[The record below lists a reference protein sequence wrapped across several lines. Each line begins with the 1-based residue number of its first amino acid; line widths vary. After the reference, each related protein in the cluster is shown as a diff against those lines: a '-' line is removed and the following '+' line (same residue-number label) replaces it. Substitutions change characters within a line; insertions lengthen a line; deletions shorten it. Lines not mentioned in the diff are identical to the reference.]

1 MCPVKMAAPI
11 ARLRCL
17 LAARR
22 AVSLPRRTLL
32 SAAYTDPARWE
43 ETRKPEPHSLVKL
56 AKLMDGLHDSKLPV
70 SSLSIAR
77 FVDNISS
84 REEVDQAEY
93 YLYKFRHSE
102 NCWCLREWTIHN
114 WLRKC
119 LQYGAKDKA
128 LYTIQN
134 KVQYGIFPDP
144 YGFNLLLDT
153 YIKADDFKGAAHV
166 AVEVML
172 QEAFDWTSTQLLAL
186 HALHGFLS
194 GQPDVS
200 WQEDRNI
207 GAALLLAGLAQ
218 NTTAG
223 YSSQLMGYA
232 KIGKVELTR
241 GLRAVFTRMP
251 LIWTPGYL
259 DRGID
264 VMDKV
269 LQSPPGALQ
278 LTTDSVEAMAAVLE
292 ELEKLTEEGA
302 GAAREEDADTEEGG
316 RADVQVPQPAQL
328 EAEDAREAEERR
340 RAVLPALRQRFQAAR
355 AELERSGR
363 LSSRS
368 AKDEVLTQ
376 AQELLPA
383 LERQEV
389 AEFAEQVA
397 LWEKQREEL
406 ALQEA
411 TAQER
416 AKERQLLEEKLQSI
430 KFVPPKKQ
438 ML

>member
-1 MCPVKMAAPI
+1 ATLCGMALKTFLRIVVRECCPAA
-11 ARLRCL
+11 
-17 LAARR
+17 
-22 AVSLPRRTLL
+22 RRTLL

-43 ETRKPEPHSLVKL
+43 ETRKPEPQSLVKL

-93 YLYKFRHSE
+93 YLYKKKMVCREFASSGVMFRRFRHSE
-102 NCWCLREWTIHN
+102 NSLCLREWTIHN

-153 YIKADDFKGAAHV
+153 YIKADDFKGAAQV

-200 WQEDRNI
+200 GQWQEDRNI

-223 YSSQLMGYA
+223 YSSQLMGSA
-232 KIGKVELTR
+232 KIGKVELMK

-264 VMDKV
+264 IMDKV
-269 LQSPPGALQ
+269 LQSPGAVQ

-292 ELEKLTEEGA
+292 ELPLLTEEGA
-302 GAAREEDADTEEGG
+302 GAAQEEDADDKEG
-316 RADVQVPQPAQL
+316 
-328 EAEDAREAEERR
+328 
-340 RAVLPALRQRFQAAR
+340 
-355 AELERSGR
+355 
-363 LSSRS
+363 
-368 AKDEVLTQ
+368 
-376 AQELLPA
+376 
-383 LERQEV
+383 
-389 AEFAEQVA
+389 
-397 LWEKQREEL
+397 
-406 ALQEA
+406 
-411 TAQER
+411 
-416 AKERQLLEEKLQSI
+416 
-430 KFVPPKKQ
+430 
-438 ML
+438 

>member
-1 MCPVKMAAPI
+1 MAAPT
-11 ARLRCL
+11 AGRRCL
-17 LAARR
+17 LVLAARR

-43 ETRKPEPHSLVKL
+43 ETRKPEPQSLVKL

-102 NCWCLREWTIHN
+102 NSLCLREWTIHN

-153 YIKADDFKGAAHV
+153 YIKADDFKGAAQV

-207 GAALLLAGLAQ
+207 GAALLLAGQAQ

-223 YSSQLMGYA
+223 YSSQLMGSA
-232 KIGKVELTR
+232 KIGKVELMK

-264 VMDKV
+264 IMDKV
-269 LQSPPGALQ
+269 LQSPGAVQ

-302 GAAREEDADTEEGG
+302 DAAQEEDADDKEGG
-316 RADVQVPQPAQL
+316 RGDVQVPQPAQL

-368 AKDEVLTQ
+368 AKDEVLAQ

-389 AEFAEQVA
+389 AEFGEQVA

-406 ALQEA
+406 ALLEA

-416 AKERQLLEEKLQSI
+416 ARERQLLEEKLQSI
-430 KFVPPKKQ
+430 KFVPPKQ
-438 ML
+438 QVL